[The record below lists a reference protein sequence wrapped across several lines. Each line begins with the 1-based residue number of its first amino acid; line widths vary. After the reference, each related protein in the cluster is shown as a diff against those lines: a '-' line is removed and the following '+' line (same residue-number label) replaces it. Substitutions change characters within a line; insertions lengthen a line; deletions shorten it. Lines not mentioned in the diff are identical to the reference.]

1 MSFALQL
8 VLVLVVFS
16 WLSIRLLE
24 KRNIFASWLTPAN
37 LRLKEFTFGFLLMGA
52 LYLLSQLFFTYMSN
66 VSWAV
71 SEEITVSKFLSSSLA
86 DVNSVLIE
94 ELVFRGV
101 IFYGLITYVSQRVGL
116 IISVIAFGIM
126 HWFSYGVLGNV
137 LGMVLVFIT
146 TGLMGYVFARAYI
159 KTKSI
164 VLPVGLHLG
173 WNWVNGSIFSNGLSG
188 TVLLVPSSVV
198 PMEGFFA
205 MISFFWYLMIPVVVL
220 LFLKTEI
227 FDRIISRTSNNRV
240 S

>member
-1 MSFALQL
+1 MPFPLQL
-8 VLVLVVFS
+8 VLVLVAFS

-24 KRNIFASWLTPAN
+24 KRNILDSWLTPAN
-37 LRLKEFTFGFLLMGA
+37 LRLKEFAFGFLLMGA
-52 LYLLSQLFFTYMSN
+52 LCLLSQIFFTYISDI
-66 VSWAV
+66 SWIV
-71 SEEITVSKFLSSSLA
+71 SEEITVTKVLSSVLTTF
-86 DVNSVLIE
+86 NGVLIE

-101 IFYGLITYVSQRVGL
+101 LFYGLIAYVSQRVGL

-126 HWFSYGVLGNV
+126 HWFSSGVLGNV

-146 TGLMGYVFARAYI
+146 TGLMGYVFAKAYI

-173 WNWVNGSIFSNGLSG
+173 WNWVNGFIFSNGVTG

-205 MISFFWYLMIPVVVL
+205 MISFFWYLMVPVVVL
-220 LFLKTEI
+220 FIINTDLF
-227 FDRIISRTSNNRV
+227 NRLTFN
-240 S
+240 SSIRPA